1 MFSPT
6 SGELY
11 FKGKPYN
18 DYDPEELRQR
28 ISYLMQQ
35 SDLFG
40 ETIEDNMIFPSLA
53 RNDKFDRKRAK
64 QLIKDVGLGHYQL
77 IQEVENMSVVAKNSI
92 AAPTDVYTGYSFI
105 R

>member
-1 MFSPT
+1 MVKVHFKSKYVICLVQLV
-6 SGELY
+6 EKLV

-64 QLIKDVGLGHYQL
+64 QLIK
-77 IQEVENMSVVAKNSI
+77 MSVWDIIN
-92 AAPTDVYTGYSFI
+92 
-105 R
+105 